1 MSENAKLIKINSR
14 IIGTIFAFTLLI
26 PPNIGIDF
34 FGISFEDIPLIFVF
48 FYLLTNKIRNY
59 EIKKFTDRN
68 TNIPT
73 NGISSSPIPKKLIPK
88 LGGIKRE
95 DNPKDPRTRSFLF

>member
-1 MSENAKLIKINSR
+1 LKFLVL
-14 IIGTIFAFTLLI
+14 F
-26 PPNIGIDF
+26 D
-34 FGISFEDIPLIFVF
+34 
-48 FYLLTNKIRNY
+48 
-59 EIKKFTDRN
+59 KKFTDRN

-88 LGGIKRE
+88 LGGIKKE